1 LKSVWK
7 AKKDEKNSKK
17 KSTSRKKA

>member
-7 AKKDEKNSKK
+7 AKKDEKNSEK